1 MHNGTLCS
9 ALIVVPP
16 KLINFIQGNNN
27 IDNNKCKI
35 NSSYFDFQHLESIK
49 DLLQSLMTVSG
60 ADLWFCNPPPH
71 LVIKHLKD
79 QDSVRLHG

>member
-1 MHNGTLCS
+1 MHHGTLCS
-9 ALIVVPP
+9 ALIMVPTTF
-16 KLINFIQGNNN
+16 KENNN

-35 NSSYFDFQHLESIK
+35 NSSYFDFQNLESIK

-60 ADLWFCNPPPH
+60 ADLWFCNPPLP
-71 LVIKHLKD
+71 LVIKHFKD